1 MKWLKI
7 RSCFDYL
14 LSPFRWKKMC
24 IQHVKILQGK
34 RPVFLVSSWHS
45 LEHEMPSRSQWFGPL
60 YKPPA
65 CYSELYSV
73 CPRGQLRRVCSQP
86 AADVGGET
94 QKAKNNRRAY
104 REGREK
110 RNKRWNDFLH
120 SSCLRLRRIMVCECV
135 HQDGTLGRHR
145 ISESLENNKTS
156 RNRRCNNLNIGVQ
169 QGADKKKRLI
179 LPPNACFITKFMMMA
194 CNSLPSFSERCYIQL
209 LRKSRSPL

>member
-1 MKWLKI
+1 MSGESLQHKQLQDHSHACMLGWNDWRLDHALI
-7 RSCFDYL
+7 ISCL
-14 LSPFRWKKMC
+14 PSGEKKMC

-45 LEHEMPSRSQWFGPL
+45 LEHEMPSRSQWFGPR

-73 CPRGQLRRVCSQP
+73 CPRGQLRHVCSEP

-135 HQDGTLGRHR
+135 HQDATLGRHR

-156 RNRRCNNLNIGVQ
+156 RNRRCSNLNIGVQ
-169 QGADKKKRLI
+169 RGADKKKGW
-179 LPPNACFITKFMMMA
+179 
-194 CNSLPSFSERCYIQL
+194 SYL
-209 LRKSRSPL
+209 LTLVS